1 MPAAIAVAAFA
12 AATAL
17 WTPTLSD
24 ATAVPGAVPA
34 ATSSAAGATRGATG
48 PPAATMTPSATPSA
62 TPPARPSAGRLT
74 TPVPAP
80 APRALTWS
88 DDFNRGAGAP
98 VDRGRWNFDVGS
110 HGWGNE
116 QLEYY
121 TDSTRNAVHDGQG
134 HLVVTVRK
142 ENPGGYVCPYGA
154 CRYTSARMVTNG
166 TFAQRYGR
174 FEARMKIPRGQGI
187 WPAFWML
194 GDDFD
199 EVGWPASGEID
210 VMENVGKEAGTVWA
224 TAHGPGYSGAEGITK
239 GKKIAEPLAN
249 DFHTYAV
256 EWSPGLIVWYLD
268 GVAYHRVTPADLDGD
283 AWVFDKPYH
292 LLLNVAVGGA
302 WPGPPDA
309 STVFPQ
315 EMLVD

>member
-134 HLVVTVRK
+134 HLVITARK
-142 ENPGGYVCPYGA
+142 ENPNNYQCHYG
-154 CRYTSARMVTNG
+154 
-166 TFAQRYGR
+166 
-174 FEARMKIPRGQGI
+174 
-187 WPAFWML
+187 
-194 GDDFD
+194 
-199 EVGWPASGEID
+199 
-210 VMENVGKEAGTVWA
+210 
-224 TAHGPGYSGAEGITK
+224 
-239 GKKIAEPLAN
+239 
-249 DFHTYAV
+249 
-256 EWSPGLIVWYLD
+256 
-268 GVAYHRVTPADLDGD
+268 
-283 AWVFDKPYH
+283 
-292 LLLNVAVGGA
+292 
-302 WPGPPDA
+302 
-309 STVFPQ
+309 
-315 EMLVD
+315 